1 MLLVR
6 SSSLSFNSLCA
17 LKKWIKSQV
26 FPLGKTSP
34 QRVNLFAMTTTQ
46 TFTMSFSSNFA
57 SFLKSEKQPPP
68 RRLEE
73 GASRKLRRSRRRLNR
88 RLRRQLHTVVTAK
101 KTTDENH
108 DSDSDDDAFI
118 QLLLNNNNDVKN
130 DNKSRYNCHSLED
143 FLDRKPLSKIDF
155 NRRRFKVFSKFPNDN
170 RLIFALSG
178 ELQTRNGF
186 EGHTARFRQIPDFM
200 YLTGI
205 NEPDYFLLSTC
216 GPKETDVKT
225 VILCPRKTEQM
236 KVWMG
241 AGRSAEEIQETTM
254 CDRCFYVDEIDDAM
268 EYLNN
273 GSNSNSNSTEKNN
286 NEGEETSSNNKG
298 RRAFK
303 IAHSTVVFVAPELD
317 DVALKKRLQSN
328 DAFVKSKTWGP
339 SISANATSSNFRF
352 DYVALPDK
360 IACQRAI
367 KTKEE
372 IERIKRANDGSSDAH
387 IAMWQF
393 SKPNETYEFQ
403 LEAEFIAASTKR
415 NLRELGYPCIVGS
428 GKNAAILHYEENS
441 ALCKEKEIVLVD
453 AGAECE
459 GYTADITRCFP
470 TDGKFTE
477 DAKLLYN
484 VVLDVQVDAIER
496 YTNGAL
502 WADIAR
508 QAKLKTI
515 EGLQKKLGVVN
526 ADADLNEALEAGI
539 SEVFLPHALGH
550 YLGLQVHDVGPNAGT
565 PLPVVL
571 EVGNVITCEPGV
583 YFVEALYEKA
593 LANEKQ
599 KKFLNRENIERFAK
613 VGGVRIEDNIW
624 VTERGPVNLTRCPK
638 TVEDVEAACAS
649 A

>member
-1 MLLVR
+1 
-6 SSSLSFNSLCA
+6 
-17 LKKWIKSQV
+17 
-26 FPLGKTSP
+26 
-34 QRVNLFAMTTTQ
+34 
-46 TFTMSFSSNFA
+46 
-57 SFLKSEKQPPP
+57 
-68 RRLEE
+68 
-73 GASRKLRRSRRRLNR
+73 
-88 RLRRQLHTVVTAK
+88 
-101 KTTDENH
+101 
-108 DSDSDDDAFI
+108 
-118 QLLLNNNNDVKN
+118 
-130 DNKSRYNCHSLED
+130 
-143 FLDRKPLSKIDF
+143 
-155 NRRRFKVFSKFPNDN
+155 
-170 RLIFALSG
+170 
-178 ELQTRNGF
+178 
-186 EGHTARFRQIPDFM
+186 
-200 YLTGI
+200 
-205 NEPDYFLLSTC
+205 
-216 GPKETDVKT
+216 
-225 VILCPRKTEQM
+225 
-236 KVWMG
+236 
-241 AGRSAEEIQETTM
+241 
-254 CDRCFYVDEIDDAM
+254 
-268 EYLNN
+268 
-273 GSNSNSNSTEKNN
+273 
-286 NEGEETSSNNKG
+286 
-298 RRAFK
+298 
-303 IAHSTVVFVAPELD
+303 
-317 DVALKKRLQSN
+317 
-328 DAFVKSKTWGP
+328 
-339 SISANATSSNFRF
+339 
-352 DYVALPDK
+352 VALPDK
-360 IACQRAI
+360 IARQRAI

-508 QAKLKTI
+508 KAKLKTI

-550 YLGLQVHDVGPNAGT
+550 YLGLQVHDVGPNSGT

-638 TVEDVEAACAS
+638 TVEDVEFACAS

>member
-46 TFTMSFSSNFA
+46 TFTMSFSSNSA

-118 QLLLNNNNDVKN
+118 QLLLNNNNDDKN

-539 SEVFLPHALGH
+539 SEVLLPHALGH

>member
-1 MLLVR
+1 
-6 SSSLSFNSLCA
+6 
-17 LKKWIKSQV
+17 
-26 FPLGKTSP
+26 
-34 QRVNLFAMTTTQ
+34 
-46 TFTMSFSSNFA
+46 
-57 SFLKSEKQPPP
+57 
-68 RRLEE
+68 
-73 GASRKLRRSRRRLNR
+73 
-88 RLRRQLHTVVTAK
+88 
-101 KTTDENH
+101 
-108 DSDSDDDAFI
+108 
-118 QLLLNNNNDVKN
+118 
-130 DNKSRYNCHSLED
+130 
-143 FLDRKPLSKIDF
+143 
-155 NRRRFKVFSKFPNDN
+155 
-170 RLIFALSG
+170 
-178 ELQTRNGF
+178 
-186 EGHTARFRQIPDFM
+186 
-200 YLTGI
+200 
-205 NEPDYFLLSTC
+205 
-216 GPKETDVKT
+216 
-225 VILCPRKTEQM
+225 
-236 KVWMG
+236 
-241 AGRSAEEIQETTM
+241 
-254 CDRCFYVDEIDDAM
+254 
-268 EYLNN
+268 
-273 GSNSNSNSTEKNN
+273 
-286 NEGEETSSNNKG
+286 
-298 RRAFK
+298 
-303 IAHSTVVFVAPELD
+303 
-317 DVALKKRLQSN
+317 
-328 DAFVKSKTWGP
+328 
-339 SISANATSSNFRF
+339 
-352 DYVALPDK
+352 VALPDK

-484 VVLDVQVDAIER
+484 VVLDVQIDAIER
-496 YTNGAL
+496 YTNCAL

-508 QAKLKTI
+508 KAKLKTI

-599 KKFLNRENIERFAK
+599 RKFLNRENIERFAK

>member
-1 MLLVR
+1 M
-6 SSSLSFNSLCA
+6 
-17 LKKWIKSQV
+17 KSATN
-26 FPLGKTSP
+26 K
-34 QRVNLFAMTTTQ
+34 
-46 TFTMSFSSNFA
+46 
-57 SFLKSEKQPPP
+57 PPG
-68 RRLEE
+68 LIEV
-73 GASRKLRRSRRRLNR
+73 GASCKLHRSVRRRLNR
-88 RLRRQLHTVVTAK
+88 IRSRRRQLHAVVTLAKK
-101 KTTDENH
+101 KTTDDDENH
-108 DSDSDDDAFI
+108 DSDSDDDDAFI
-118 QLLLNNNNDVKN
+118 QLLLLNNNNNNDDKTKN
-130 DNKSRYNCHSLED
+130 RYDCHSLED
-143 FLDRKPLSKIDF
+143 FVSSDKTKALSKIDF
-155 NRRRFKVFSKFPNDN
+155 NRRRFNVFSKFPNDN

-216 GPKETDVKT
+216 GPNEEDVKT

-241 AGRSAEEIQETTM
+241 AGRSVQEIQETTM

-268 EYLNN
+268 EYLNNN

>member
-273 GSNSNSNSTEKNN
+273 GSNSNCNSTEKNN

>member
-1 MLLVR
+1 M
-6 SSSLSFNSLCA
+6 
-17 LKKWIKSQV
+17 KSATN
-26 FPLGKTSP
+26 K
-34 QRVNLFAMTTTQ
+34 
-46 TFTMSFSSNFA
+46 
-57 SFLKSEKQPPP
+57 PPG
-68 RRLEE
+68 LIEV
-73 GASRKLRRSRRRLNR
+73 GASCKLHRSVRRRLNR
-88 RLRRQLHTVVTAK
+88 IRSRRRQLHAVVTLAKK
-101 KTTDENH
+101 KTTDDDETH
-108 DSDSDDDAFI
+108 DSDSDDDDAFI
-118 QLLLNNNNDVKN
+118 QLLLLNNNNNNDDKTKN
-130 DNKSRYNCHSLED
+130 RYDCHSLED
-143 FLDRKPLSKIDF
+143 FVSSDKTKALSKIDF
-155 NRRRFKVFSKFPNDN
+155 NRRRFNVFSKFPNDN
-170 RLIFALSG
+170 RLIFAVSG

-216 GPKETDVKT
+216 GPNEEDVKT

-241 AGRSAEEIQETTM
+241 AGRSVQEIQETTM

-268 EYLNN
+268 EYLNNN

-484 VVLDVQVDAIER
+484 VVLDVQVGAIER

>member
-1 MLLVR
+1 M
-6 SSSLSFNSLCA
+6 SSD
-17 LKKWIKSQV
+17 
-26 FPLGKTSP
+26 KT
-34 QRVNLFAMTTTQ
+34 A
-46 TFTMSFSSNFA
+46 
-57 SFLKSEKQPPP
+57 
-68 RRLEE
+68 
-73 GASRKLRRSRRRLNR
+73 
-88 RLRRQLHTVVTAK
+88 
-101 KTTDENH
+101 
-108 DSDSDDDAFI
+108 
-118 QLLLNNNNDVKN
+118 
-130 DNKSRYNCHSLED
+130 
-143 FLDRKPLSKIDF
+143 LSKIDF
-155 NRRRFKVFSKFPNDN
+155 NRRRFNVFSKFPNDN
-170 RLIFALSG
+170 RLIFAVSG

-216 GPKETDVKT
+216 GPNEEDVKT

-241 AGRSAEEIQETTM
+241 AGRSVQEIRETTM
-254 CDRCFYVDEIDDAM
+254 CDRCFYVDEIDEAM
-268 EYLNN
+268 EYLNNN

-339 SISANATSSNFRF
+339 SISVNATSSNFRF

-638 TVEDVEAACAS
+638 TVEDVEAACNAS
-649 A
+649 EQQ

>member
-1 MLLVR
+1 M
-6 SSSLSFNSLCA
+6 SL
-17 LKKWIKSQV
+17 
-26 FPLGKTSP
+26 
-34 QRVNLFAMTTTQ
+34 
-46 TFTMSFSSNFA
+46 FSHSA
-57 SFLKSEKQPPP
+57 SFLKTNADTKPPP
-68 RRLEE
+68 RQLVEKASSSRCKLHRSQTGSRLK
-73 GASRKLRRSRRRLNR
+73 RC
-88 RLRRQLHTVVTAK
+88 RQLHAVVTLAK
-101 KTTDENH
+101 NKTDDDENH
-108 DSDSDDDAFI
+108 DSDDDSDDSDDASI
-118 QLLLNNNNDVKN
+118 QQLLLNNNNN
-130 DNKSRYNCHSLED
+130 DEKKNKSRYDCHSLED
-143 FLDRKPLSKIDF
+143 FLDRKKLSKIDF

-205 NEPDYFLLSTC
+205 SEPDYFLLSTC
-216 GPKETDVKT
+216 GPNEEDVKT

-241 AGRSAEEIQETTM
+241 AGRSVQEIQETTM

-273 GSNSNSNSTEKNN
+273 NGSNSNSNSTEKNN
-286 NEGEETSSNNKG
+286 DEGEETRSNNKG

-360 IACQRAI
+360 IARQRAI

-508 QAKLKTI
+508 KAKLKTI

-526 ADADLNEALEAGI
+526 ADADLNEAFEAGI

-550 YLGLQVHDVGPNAGT
+550 YLGLQVHDVGPNSGT

>member
-1 MLLVR
+1 M
-6 SSSLSFNSLCA
+6 
-17 LKKWIKSQV
+17 
-26 FPLGKTSP
+26 PLPSIDFK
-34 QRVNLFAMTTTQ
+34 
-46 TFTMSFSSNFA
+46 
-57 SFLKSEKQPPP
+57 
-68 RRLEE
+68 
-73 GASRKLRRSRRRLNR
+73 SRR
-88 RLRRQLHTVVTAK
+88 V
-101 KTTDENH
+101 
-108 DSDSDDDAFI
+108 SI
-118 QLLLNNNNDVKN
+118 
-130 DNKSRYNCHSLED
+130 
-143 FLDRKPLSKIDF
+143 
-155 NRRRFKVFSKFPNDN
+155 FSKFPRDN
-170 RLIFALSG
+170 RLILAVSG

-186 EGHTARFRQIPDFM
+186 EGQTARFRQIPDFM

-216 GPKETDVKT
+216 GPEEEDIKT

-241 AGRSAEEIQETTM
+241 AGKSTEEIRESTM
-254 CDRCFYVDEIDDAM
+254 CDRCFYVDEIDEAM
-268 EYLNN
+268 EYLKKDCE
-273 GSNSNSNSTEKNN
+273 SESRKTDEKSISP
-286 NEGEETSSNNKG
+286 EDTPTDATPSNNKNNG

-303 IAHSTVVFVAPELD
+303 IAQSTVVFVTPELD
-317 DVALKKRLQSN
+317 DFLLKKRLQSN
-328 DAFVKSKTWGP
+328 QAFVNSKTWGP
-339 SISANATSSNFRF
+339 SISATATSSNFRF

-360 IACQRAI
+360 IARQRAI

-387 IAMWQF
+387 VAMWQF

-428 GKNAAILHYEENS
+428 GKNAAILHYEDNS

-484 VVLDVQVDAIER
+484 VVLDVQIDAIER
-496 YTNGAL
+496 YANGAI

-508 QAKLKTI
+508 RAKLKII
-515 EGLQKKLGVVN
+515 EGLQKKIGVVN
-526 ADADLNEALEAGI
+526 EDVDLNEALEAGI

-550 YLGLQVHDVGPNAGT
+550 YLGLQVHDVGPNAAT

-593 LANEKQ
+593 LANDKQ
-599 KKFLNRENIERFAK
+599 KKMLNRENIERFAK

-624 VTERGPVNLTRCPK
+624 ITKHGPINLTRCPK
-638 TVEDVEAACAS
+638 TVEDVEAACNISSEQQAK
-649 A
+649 

>member
-1 MLLVR
+1 
-6 SSSLSFNSLCA
+6 
-17 LKKWIKSQV
+17 
-26 FPLGKTSP
+26 
-34 QRVNLFAMTTTQ
+34 
-46 TFTMSFSSNFA
+46 MSFSNSA
-57 SFLKSEKQPPP
+57 SFLKSADTKPPLF
-68 RRLEE
+68 RLEE
-73 GASRKLRRSRRRLNR
+73 KASRCKLHRSRRRLNR
-88 RLRRQLHTVVTAK
+88 RFSRRRQLRTVGFTLVAK
-101 KTTDENH
+101 KTTDDENH
-108 DSDSDDDAFI
+108 DSDDSDDDDAFI
-118 QLLLNNNNDVKN
+118 QLLL
-130 DNKSRYNCHSLED
+130 NKSRYNCHSLED
-143 FLDRKPLSKIDF
+143 FLSDKTGKALSKIDF
-155 NRRRFKVFSKFPNDN
+155 NRRRFNVFSKFPNDN
-170 RLIFALSG
+170 RLIFAVSG

-205 NEPDYFLLSTC
+205 SEPDYFLLSTC
-216 GPKETDVKT
+216 GPNKEDVKT

-241 AGRSAEEIQETTM
+241 AGRSVQEIQETTM

-273 GSNSNSNSTEKNN
+273 NGSNSNSNNCALD
-286 NEGEETSSNNKG
+286 GG
-298 RRAFK
+298 LCP
-303 IAHSTVVFVAPELD
+303 PELD

-339 SISANATSSNFRF
+339 SISASATSSNFRF

-453 AGAECE
+453 AGA
-459 GYTADITRCFP
+459 G
-470 TDGKFTE
+470 
-477 DAKLLYN
+477 LLYN
-484 VVLDVQVDAIER
+484 VVLDVQIDAIER

-508 QAKLKTI
+508 KAKLKTI

-599 KKFLNRENIERFAK
+599 RKFLNRENIERFAK

>member
-1 MLLVR
+1 M
-6 SSSLSFNSLCA
+6 
-17 LKKWIKSQV
+17 KSATN
-26 FPLGKTSP
+26 K
-34 QRVNLFAMTTTQ
+34 
-46 TFTMSFSSNFA
+46 
-57 SFLKSEKQPPP
+57 PPG
-68 RRLEE
+68 LIEV
-73 GASRKLRRSRRRLNR
+73 GASCKLHRSVRRRLNR
-88 RLRRQLHTVVTAK
+88 IRSRRRQLHAVVTLAKK
-101 KTTDENH
+101 KTTDDDENH
-108 DSDSDDDAFI
+108 DSDSDDDDAFI
-118 QLLLNNNNDVKN
+118 QLLLNNNNNNDDKTKN
-130 DNKSRYNCHSLED
+130 RYDCHSLED
-143 FLDRKPLSKIDF
+143 FVSSDKTKALSKIDF
-155 NRRRFKVFSKFPNDN
+155 NRRRFNVFSKFPNDN

-216 GPKETDVKT
+216 GPNEEDVKT

-241 AGRSAEEIQETTM
+241 AGRSVQEIQETTM

-273 GSNSNSNSTEKNN
+273 NGSNSNSNSTEKNN
-286 NEGEETSSNNKG
+286 DEGEETRSNNKG

-303 IAHSTVVFVAPELD
+303 IAHSKVVFVAPELD

-360 IACQRAI
+360 IARQRAI

-428 GKNAAILHYEENS
+428 GKNAATLHYEENS

>member
-1 MLLVR
+1 LR
-6 SSSLSFNSLCA
+6 TRTGKALSGRHRHRHRRGGGGGVLSP
-17 LKKWIKSQV
+17 LKAAATDNDINNIDAKA
-26 FPLGKTSP
+26 T
-34 QRVNLFAMTTTQ
+34 
-46 TFTMSFSSNFA
+46 
-57 SFLKSEKQPPP
+57 PP
-68 RRLEE
+68 
-73 GASRKLRRSRRRLNR
+73 S
-88 RLRRQLHTVVTAK
+88 
-101 KTTDENH
+101 
-108 DSDSDDDAFI
+108 
-118 QLLLNNNNDVKN
+118 LLLRE
-130 DNKSRYNCHSLED
+130 SESMSD
-143 FLDRKPLSKIDF
+143 FCDAPLSKIDF
-155 NRRRFKVFSKFPNDN
+155 KSRRFQIFSKFPKGENN
-170 RLIFALSG
+170 SRLVFAMSG

-216 GPKETDVKT
+216 GPNEEDVKT

-241 AGRSAEEIQETTM
+241 AGRSTEEIQEKTM
-254 CDRCFYVDEIDDAM
+254 CDRCFYVDEIDEAM
-268 EYLNN
+268 EYLKSNPDN
-273 GSNSNSNSTEKNN
+273 SDSGKRSSESSSGSSSSTS
-286 NEGEETSSNNKG
+286 TSGSGNKG

-317 DVALKKRLQSN
+317 DVALKKRLQGI
-328 DAFVKSKTWGP
+328 DAFVDSETWGP
-339 SISANATSSNFRF
+339 SISGSATSSDFRF

-360 IACQRAI
+360 IARQRAI

-403 LEAEFIAASTKR
+403 LEAEFIAAATKR

-453 AGAECE
+453 AGAECD

-484 VVLDVQVDAIER
+484 VVLDVQLDAIER

-583 YFVEALYEKA
+583 YFVEDLYEKA

-624 VTERGPVNLTRCPK
+624 VTEQGPVNLTRCPK

-649 A
+649 SS

>member
-1 MLLVR
+1 M
-6 SSSLSFNSLCA
+6 
-17 LKKWIKSQV
+17 KSATN
-26 FPLGKTSP
+26 K
-34 QRVNLFAMTTTQ
+34 
-46 TFTMSFSSNFA
+46 
-57 SFLKSEKQPPP
+57 PPG
-68 RRLEE
+68 LIEV
-73 GASRKLRRSRRRLNR
+73 GASCKLHRSVRRRLNR
-88 RLRRQLHTVVTAK
+88 IRSRRRQLHAVVTLAKK
-101 KTTDENH
+101 KTTDDDENH
-108 DSDSDDDAFI
+108 DSDSDDDDAFI
-118 QLLLNNNNDVKN
+118 QLLLLNNNNNNDDKTKN
-130 DNKSRYNCHSLED
+130 RYDCHSLED
-143 FLDRKPLSKIDF
+143 FVSSDKTKALSKIDF
-155 NRRRFKVFSKFPNDN
+155 NRRRFNVFSKFPNDN
-170 RLIFALSG
+170 RLIFAVSG

-216 GPKETDVKT
+216 GPNEEDVKT

-241 AGRSAEEIQETTM
+241 AGRSVQEIQETTM

-268 EYLNN
+268 EYLNNN

>member
-1 MLLVR
+1 M
-6 SSSLSFNSLCA
+6 
-17 LKKWIKSQV
+17 KSATN
-26 FPLGKTSP
+26 K
-34 QRVNLFAMTTTQ
+34 
-46 TFTMSFSSNFA
+46 
-57 SFLKSEKQPPP
+57 PPG
-68 RRLEE
+68 LIEV
-73 GASRKLRRSRRRLNR
+73 GASCKLHRSVRRRLNR
-88 RLRRQLHTVVTAK
+88 IRSRRRQLHAVVTLAKK
-101 KTTDENH
+101 KTTDDDENH
-108 DSDSDDDAFI
+108 DSDSDDDDAFI
-118 QLLLNNNNDVKN
+118 QLLLLNNNNNNDDKTKN
-130 DNKSRYNCHSLED
+130 RYDCHSLED
-143 FLDRKPLSKIDF
+143 FVSSDKTKALSKIDF
-155 NRRRFKVFSKFPNDN
+155 NRRRFNVFSKFPNDN

-216 GPKETDVKT
+216 GPNEEDVKT

-241 AGRSAEEIQETTM
+241 AGRSVQEIQETTM

-268 EYLNN
+268 EYLNNN

-550 YLGLQVHDVGPNAGT
+550 YLGLQVHDVGPNSGT

>member
-1 MLLVR
+1 MDKIISL
-6 SSSLSFNSLCA
+6 SSLARTS
-17 LKKWIKSQV
+17 SQI
-26 FPLGKTSP
+26 L
-34 QRVNLFAMTTTQ
+34 VNHVRARTTTKIQ
-46 TFTMSFSSNFA
+46 TKIQTMSFSHSA
-57 SFLKSEKQPPP
+57 SFMKSATNKPPG
-68 RRLEE
+68 LIEV
-73 GASRKLRRSRRRLNR
+73 GASCKLHRSVRRRLNR
-88 RLRRQLHTVVTAK
+88 IRSRRRQLHAVVTLAKK
-101 KTTDENH
+101 KTTDDDETH
-108 DSDSDDDAFI
+108 DSDSDDDDAFI
-118 QLLLNNNNDVKN
+118 QLLLLNNNNNNDDKTKN
-130 DNKSRYNCHSLED
+130 RYDCHSLED
-143 FLDRKPLSKIDF
+143 FVSSDKTKALSKIDF
-155 NRRRFKVFSKFPNDN
+155 NRRRFNVFSKFPNDN
-170 RLIFALSG
+170 RLIFAVSG

-216 GPKETDVKT
+216 GPNEEDVKT

-241 AGRSAEEIQETTM
+241 AGRSVQEIQETTM

-273 GSNSNSNSTEKNN
+273 NGSNSNSDSTEKNN

>member
-46 TFTMSFSSNFA
+46 TFTMSFSSNSA

-118 QLLLNNNNDVKN
+118 QLLLNNNNDDKN

>member
-1 MLLVR
+1 M
-6 SSSLSFNSLCA
+6 
-17 LKKWIKSQV
+17 
-26 FPLGKTSP
+26 
-34 QRVNLFAMTTTQ
+34 Q
-46 TFTMSFSSNFA
+46 TKIQTMSVSHSA
-57 SFLKSEKQPPP
+57 SFMKSATNKPPG
-68 RRLEE
+68 LIEV
-73 GASRKLRRSRRRLNR
+73 GASCKLHRSVRRRLNR
-88 RLRRQLHTVVTAK
+88 IRSRRRQLHAVVTLAKK
-101 KTTDENH
+101 KTTDDDENH
-108 DSDSDDDAFI
+108 DSDSDDDDAFI
-118 QLLLNNNNDVKN
+118 QLLLLNNNNNNDDKTKN
-130 DNKSRYNCHSLED
+130 RYDCHSLED
-143 FLDRKPLSKIDF
+143 FVSSDKTKALSKIDF
-155 NRRRFKVFSKFPNDN
+155 NRRRFNVFSKFPNDN

-216 GPKETDVKT
+216 GPNEEDVKT

-241 AGRSAEEIQETTM
+241 AGRSVQEIQETTM

-268 EYLNN
+268 EYLNNN

>member
-46 TFTMSFSSNFA
+46 TFTMSFSSNSA

-118 QLLLNNNNDVKN
+118 QLLLNNNNDDKN

-225 VILCPRKTEQM
+225 VILCLRKTEQM

-273 GSNSNSNSTEKNN
+273 GSNSNCNSTEKNN